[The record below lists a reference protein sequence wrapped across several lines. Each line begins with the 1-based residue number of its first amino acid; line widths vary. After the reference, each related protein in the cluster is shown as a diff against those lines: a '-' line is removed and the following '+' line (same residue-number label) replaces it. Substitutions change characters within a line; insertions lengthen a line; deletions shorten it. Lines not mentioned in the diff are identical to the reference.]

1 MSKSKHILF
10 LPGDGI
16 GPEISNEANKVLLY
30 VSEKYDFDVEV
41 TDRLIGGIAIDVE
54 GSPISDSTIE
64 IAKDSDAIFLGGVGG
79 PKWDSLEP
87 AKKPEKGLLKIRS
100 ELDLFANLRPSMAF
114 PGLEDTSSLKKEVIE
129 GLNLS
134 LIHI

>member
-30 VSEKYDFDVEV
+30 VSQKHDFDVEV
-41 TDRLIGGIAIDVE
+41 TD
-54 GSPISDSTIE
+54 
-64 IAKDSDAIFLGGVGG
+64 
-79 PKWDSLEP
+79 
-87 AKKPEKGLLKIRS
+87 
-100 ELDLFANLRPSMAF
+100 
-114 PGLEDTSSLKKEVIE
+114 
-129 GLNLS
+129 LS